1 MSESVRRKQL
11 EEGTI
16 VPITFD
22 YVFCNIFNNMDNIII
37 LENFLACY
45 LEVPLS
51 KIRGHVEILSRNLI
65 IEHKREANKQIDLLV
80 DIDGE
85 KVNIELQNKRSEG
98 IINRNVVFASKVHAG
113 QLKINNEK
121 GKKDSESKYA
131 GIKRTLQIN
140 LMRGRDK
147 KKVKESYFLTNE
159 EGEILTK
166 KLQIDL
172 VNMEKAKELCYTK
185 EETKLARW
193 CRVILATTKEEF
205 EEALGEDL
213 MEREAKDLLE
223 EKVEQYSRDEEV
235 IEMYSEYSRAEL
247 ETESVLEEA
256 KEQAIKQ
263 GREEGIEQGIKQ
275 GREEGREEGIQKNR
289 VEIARRMLEEKMDKN
304 IVARI
309 TDLSIEE
316 IEKLG

>member
-1 MSESVRRKQL
+1 MNESVRRKQL
-11 EEGTI
+11 KEGTI

-85 KVNIELQNKRSEG
+85 KVNIELQNKRSDG

-113 QLKINNEK
+113 QLKINKEK

-235 IEMYSEYSRAEL
+235 IEMYSEYARAEL

-263 GREEGIEQGIKQ
+263 GREEGIEEGIKQ
-275 GREEGREEGIQKNR
+275 GIEQGEHSKQL
-289 VEIARRMLEEKMDKN
+289 EIANKMLEEKMDKN
-304 IVARI
+304 IIARI
-309 TDLSIEE
+309 TGLSIEE

>member
-1 MSESVRRKQL
+1 MKMNESVRRKQL

-65 IEHKREANKQIDLLV
+65 IAHKREANKQIDLLV
-80 DIDGE
+80 DIEGE

-131 GIKRTLQIN
+131 GIKRMLQIN

-235 IEMYSEYSRAEL
+235 IEMYSEYARAEL

-256 KEQAIKQ
+256 KEQAEILGMEK
-263 GREEGIEQGIKQ
+263 G
-275 GREEGREEGIQKNR
+275 R
-289 VEIARRMLEEKMDKN
+289 VEKQIEIAKKMLEEKIDKDT
-304 IVARI
+304 IFRI
-309 TDLSIEE
+309 TGLSLKE

>member
-1 MSESVRRKQL
+1 MNGSVRRKQL
-11 EEGTI
+11 KEGTI

-22 YVFCNIFNNMDNIII
+22 YVFCNIFNNIDNIII

-85 KVNIELQNKRSEG
+85 KVNIELQNKKSEG

-121 GKKDSESKYA
+121 GNKDSESKYA

-140 LMRGRDK
+140 LMRGSDK

-193 CRVILATTKEEF
+193 CSVILATTKEEF

-213 MEREAKDLLE
+213 MEKEAKDLLE
-223 EKVEQYSRDEEV
+223 EKIEQYSRDEEV

-263 GREEGIEQGIKQ
+263 GREEG
-275 GREEGREEGIQKNR
+275 REEGIQKNR

-304 IVARI
+304 IIARI

>member
-1 MSESVRRKQL
+1 MNESVRRKQL

-85 KVNIELQNKRSEG
+85 KVNIELQNKRSDG

-235 IEMYSEYSRAEL
+235 IEMYSEYARAEL

-263 GREEGIEQGIKQ
+263 GREEGIEEGIKQ
-275 GREEGREEGIQKNR
+275 GIEQGEHSKQL
-289 VEIARRMLEEKMDKN
+289 EIANKMLEEKMDKN
-304 IVARI
+304 IIARI
-309 TDLSIEE
+309 TGLSLQE

>member
-1 MSESVRRKQL
+1 MNESVRRKQL

-166 KLQIDL
+166 NYKLI
-172 VNMEKAKELCYTK
+172 
-185 EETKLARW
+185 
-193 CRVILATTKEEF
+193 
-205 EEALGEDL
+205 
-213 MEREAKDLLE
+213 
-223 EKVEQYSRDEEV
+223 
-235 IEMYSEYSRAEL
+235 
-247 ETESVLEEA
+247 
-256 KEQAIKQ
+256 
-263 GREEGIEQGIKQ
+263 
-275 GREEGREEGIQKNR
+275 
-289 VEIARRMLEEKMDKN
+289 
-304 IVARI
+304 
-309 TDLSIEE
+309 
-316 IEKLG
+316 